1 MAARV
6 PRLMAGALMFAA
18 VFVSGAI
25 RSDAQEQPPNL
36 RMLLNLDLFEKQ
48 PGGDVANDDSNGDS
62 KDPAMIDQ
70 IQTLDSLGYFGG
82 NSRPA
87 AATGDARPNTSPA
100 NSGDQR

>member
-48 PGGDVANDDSNGDS
+48 PGGDVATNDPNSGSNDHS
-62 KDPAMIDQ
+62 MIDQ

-82 NSRPA
+82 GSRPA
-87 AATGDARPNTSPA
+87 AATGDAGPSATPV